1 MNLVSKTVFPIN
13 PKFTV
18 IKTMGGNSVLIKISK
33 NKSLIFTAKD
43 EILEVEKSVFL
54 GGKKMLDNA
63 CITISGNLVN
73 KNKSFNWEIKKKI

>member
-1 MNLVSKTVFPIN
+1 
-13 PKFTV
+13 
-18 IKTMGGNSVLIKISK
+18 MGGNSVLIKISK

-43 EILEVEKSVFL
+43 EILEIEKSVFL

-73 KNKSFNWEIKKKI
+73 KNKSFNWEIKKNF